1 MDVGPPPRPNLL
13 LHDLIL
19 WIPLGIMKFIHAY
32 LKNEK
37 IKKIKAK
44 KSEKIRRCMP
54 EKKMA
59 AGLLKSGFY

>member
-1 MDVGPPPRPNLL
+1 
-13 LHDLIL
+13 
-19 WIPLGIMKFIHAY
+19 MKFIHAY

-59 AGLLKSGFY
+59 ARLLKSGFYYPRTPKDKIFGKPELF